1 MKDISIFL
9 GANTCRGFFS
19 LYDEYI
25 GSLSLRRLYVV
36 KGSAGSGKSTLMKK
50 VAQHFAESGYDAVR
64 VLCSGDPGSLDG
76 LILPE
81 KGVAL
86 FDGTSPHV
94 LEPPLVGER
103 GFYLDL
109 SRYYTSP
116 ARDLE
121 DRDAAYR
128 EHYRKAYR
136 WLEAAGSLQQIPA
149 VSSET
154 RAAVCRRAL
163 SLATRTLG
171 RSRGEGSFRRCFTD
185 AFTCLGP
192 ISLPDSR
199 RALAPRLIALS
210 GGSAEADLFLQTYL
224 QAALARGHEAVL
236 CPDPTEP
243 RRASHLLLPGLG
255 LGITTGA
262 GDRCIHLEKLGPAP
276 TETEKAERKELEKL
290 RDQLLSSAREE
301 LALAKEAHDRLEEA
315 ARPFIDFRGIT
326 RETEAFIRRLESD
339 G

>member
-36 KGSAGSGKSTLMKK
+36 KGSAGSGKSTLMKR
-50 VAQHFAESGYDAVR
+50 VAEHFSDGGYDTLR

-81 KGVAL
+81 KGFAL

-109 SRYYTSP
+109 SRFYTSP
-116 ARDLE
+116 AQGLE
-121 DRDAAYR
+121 VRDAAYR

-136 WLEAAGSLQQIPA
+136 CLEAAGSLTQIPA
-149 VSSET
+149 VSAET
-154 RAAVCRRAL
+154 RAAVRRRAL
-163 SLATRTLG
+163 SLAARTLG

-192 ISLPDSR
+192 VSLLESR

-210 GGSAEADLFLQTYL
+210 GGAAEADLFLQTYL
-224 QAALARGHEAVL
+224 QAARERGHEVIL

-243 RRASHLLLPGLG
+243 RRAAHLLLPELG

-262 GDRCIHLEKLGPAP
+262 GDRCIHLEKLGPALA
-276 TETEKAERKELEKL
+276 EGEKAERKELEKL
-290 RDQLLSSAREE
+290 REQLLSHARDE

-315 ARPFIDFRGIT
+315 ARPFLDFRGIT
-326 RETEAFIRRLESD
+326 GETEAFIRRLESD